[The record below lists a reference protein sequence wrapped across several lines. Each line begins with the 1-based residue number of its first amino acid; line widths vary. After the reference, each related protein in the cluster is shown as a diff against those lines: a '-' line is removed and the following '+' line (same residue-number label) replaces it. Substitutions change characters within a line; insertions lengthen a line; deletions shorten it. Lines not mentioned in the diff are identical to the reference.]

1 LRNVAVADVV
11 DDRVRRGAR
20 VMVATGLAVAFS
32 VRKNSL
38 DAASVALTVTASDKV
53 RAAARDTDAEVL
65 ELADS
70 ARKNSLE
77 ATNVGVAVTD
87 AVNGALVTAS

>member
-20 VMVATGLAVAFS
+20 MMVATGLAVAFS

-38 DAASVALTVTASDKV
+38 DANSPAVIATESLKV
-53 RAAARDTDAEVL
+53 FEAARDTDAVVL

-77 ATNVGVAVTD
+77 ATNDGVAVTD
-87 AVNGALVTAS
+87 AVNGALVTNS